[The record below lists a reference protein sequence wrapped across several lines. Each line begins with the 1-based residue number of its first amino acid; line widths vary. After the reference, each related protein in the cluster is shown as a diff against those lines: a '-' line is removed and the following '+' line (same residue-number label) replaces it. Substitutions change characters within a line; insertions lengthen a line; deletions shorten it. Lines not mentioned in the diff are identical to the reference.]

1 MHRQA
6 ASNRKGS
13 YLSMAKF
20 ILANTHCGPR
30 RSLKGFHA
38 NARTVSVEENSN
50 PHGKLQFTISQ
61 VGTRSGSHATILAQ
75 QARRQT

>member
-6 ASNRKGS
+6 ASNRKRS

-20 ILANTHCGPR
+20 ILANTHCGSR

-38 NARTVSVEENSN
+38 NARTASVEENSN

-61 VGTRSGSHATILAQ
+61 VDTRSGSHATISAQ
-75 QARRQT
+75 QARR